1 MIKKLVSFFALPALL
16 FCLHL
21 VMVFLGLYKAHP
33 WIDIP
38 MHVLGGVFIAYS
50 FSLAVT
56 YFQAGN
62 ILSELNVISR
72 IVFLFALTSLATVIW
87 EFGEFTLDSLCGT
100 LAQASLAEVPI
111 PYRERVGRSKLSVVN
126 DGQRFLSSML
136 WTALAYN
143 PVRVLGLVGGA
154 FLIVFLARGQIK
166 DYVTKDK
173 TPQ

>member
-1 MIKKLVSFFALPALL
+1 MKPSTCYLESEIMIKKLVSFFALPALL

-87 EFGEFTLDSLCGT
+87 EFGEFSLDSVFGT
-100 LAQASLAEVPI
+100 LAQASLA
-111 PYRERVGRSKLSVVN
+111 
-126 DGQRFLSSML
+126 DTML
-136 WTALAYN
+136 DMF
-143 PVRVLGLVGGA
+143 LGLVGGA

>member
-87 EFGEFTLDSLCGT
+87 EFGEFSLDSVFGT
-100 LAQASLAEVPI
+100 LAQASLA
-111 PYRERVGRSKLSVVN
+111 
-126 DGQRFLSSML
+126 DTML
-136 WTALAYN
+136 DMF
-143 PVRVLGLVGGA
+143 LGLVGGA

>member
-56 YFQAGN
+56 YFQAGK

-87 EFGEFTLDSLCGT
+87 EFGEFSLDSVFGT
-100 LAQASLAEVPI
+100 LAQASLA
-111 PYRERVGRSKLSVVN
+111 
-126 DGQRFLSSML
+126 DTML
-136 WTALAYN
+136 DMF
-143 PVRVLGLVGGA
+143 LGLVGGA